1 VALKALKRGTGARG
15 LRSILETMMTD
26 IMYDLPTREDV
37 REIVITKEAITEGT
51 SPLIV
56 TERPRTKREA

>member
-1 VALKALKRGTGARG
+1 
-15 LRSILETMMTD
+15 
-26 IMYDLPTREDV
+26 MYDMPTREDV

>member
-26 IMYDLPTREDV
+26 IMYDLPQRDDV
-37 REIVITKEAITEGT
+37 REIVITKESITEGT
-51 SPLIV
+51 TPLIV
-56 TERPRTKREA
+56 TERARTKREA